1 MRRRKKQ
8 EFRKDK
14 PHTGFFGKLYITKKQ
29 RKSLLRWALYA
40 LLLLVLCVV
49 QDTMLT
55 KVRILGASTDL
66 VPCGIFLIAVLLTD
80 ETSLVFAMVSS
91 LIYLLSGSA
100 PGPYSMVLITFLAFG
115 AAIFRQSYLRK
126 GFSAAML
133 CVGAA
138 LLLYE
143 IIVFLIGFVS
153 GLTPLSRITGFIATT
168 LMTFAFAP
176 VLYPL
181 VQAIGKIGGDSWK
194 E

>member
-8 EFRKDK
+8 EFRQDK
-14 PHTGFFGKLYITKKQ
+14 PHTGFFGRLYVTKKQ
-29 RKSLLRWALYA
+29 RKA
-40 LLLLVLCVV
+40 LLKWSLYGLMLLVLCVV
-49 QDTMLT
+49 QDTMLS
-55 KVRILGASTDL
+55 KMRILGATTDM
-66 VPCGIFLIAVLLTD
+66 VPCGIFLIAVMLTD
-80 ETSLVFAMVSS
+80 EDSLVFAMISS

-100 PGPYSMVLITFLAFG
+100 PGEYSMVLITFLAFG

-133 CVGAA
+133 CVAAA

-143 IIVFLIGFVS
+143 ASVFIIGVVTGLTLFSRFSGFVS
-153 GLTPLSRITGFIATT
+153 TT